1 MNFAEELYMISKKNN
16 PLCQDVLK
24 LVAKIKEICRQAAGN
39 GQNYVVINCDEQ
51 MKLNARELCQRLRE
65 LGLEVIYKN
74 GMLSQRLVIEW

>member
-51 MKLNARELCQRLRE
+51 MKLNARELCRGLRD

-74 GMLSQRLVIEW
+74 GMLSQLLVIEW

>member
-1 MNFAEELYMISKKNN
+1 MNFAEELCMISKKNH
-16 PLCQDVLK
+16 PLNQDILK
-24 LVAKIKEICRQAAGN
+24 LIAKIKEICRQSAKN

-51 MKLNARELCQRLRE
+51 MKLNIRELCRGLRN